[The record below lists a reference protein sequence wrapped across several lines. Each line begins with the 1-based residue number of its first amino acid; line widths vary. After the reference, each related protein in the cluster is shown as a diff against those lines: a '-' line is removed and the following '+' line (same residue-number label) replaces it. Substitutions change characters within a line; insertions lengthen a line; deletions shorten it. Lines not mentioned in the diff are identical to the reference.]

1 MKMRRIVCLAAC
13 FLLFSI
19 ASARAAGDV
28 VAFDLQKVARECDA
42 LKVAIDALEK
52 KYGGQKDE
60 LEKERNAIEKKGEEY
75 TRKKPTD
82 KQQKELDE
90 QRRKYMEKAQA
101 FMRLYQADE
110 MRVRTD
116 IDTVIL
122 AAAKD
127 LAARKGYAMVLDTA
141 AVPYVSPGLDV
152 TNDMITEANEV
163 WKKMNSAGQESSP
176 QSAPQT
182 APPANQ

>member
-1 MKMRRIVCLAAC
+1 MRRTLCLAAC
-13 FLLFSI
+13 FLLFS
-19 ASARAAGDV
+19 AAFARAAGDV

-52 KYGGQKDE
+52 KYGSQKDE
-60 LEKERNAIEKKGEEY
+60 LEKERGAIEKKGEEY
-75 TRKKPTD
+75 AKKKPTD
-82 KQQKELDE
+82 KQKKDFEE
-90 QRRKYMEKAQA
+90 ERRKYMEKAQA

-110 MRVRTD
+110 LRVRTD

-127 LAARKGYAMVLDTA
+127 LAARKGYALVLDTA

-163 WKKMNSAGQESSP
+163 WKKMNSAAQ
-176 QSAPQT
+176 QA
-182 APPANQ
+182 APPAKP